1 MTITTELIADRL
13 KEAEQN
19 LQGALKAVEHWGG
32 RVAELRDLKALLDI
46 EKAPEPQEPA
56 K

>member
-1 MTITTELIADRL
+1 MTITTELITDRL
-13 KEAEQN
+13 REAEQN

-32 RVAELRDLKALLDI
+32 RVAELRELAGLAKAH
-46 EKAPEPQEPA
+46 APEEPA